1 MSHLTVYLESDA
13 RRPELSTA
21 DPDLMAGH
29 LAHIG
34 ILFERWAIDASL
46 PASADADADANADA
60 GAVLLDYAGP
70 IARMKAGRRFGSVD
84 VVRIT
89 PATEGSAA
97 LRAKFMEEHTH
108 GEDEARAFVEGAGA
122 FYIHLDRR
130 VFRVVCEAGDLLSIP
145 AGTPHWFDMGA
156 RPRFTAI
163 RFFTRPDGWV
173 AVPTGDPIAA
183 RFPLFEPPVRA

>member
-1 MSHLTVYLESDA
+1 MSHLTVYLENDA

-34 ILFERWAIDASL
+34 ILFERWAADASL
-46 PASADADADANADA
+46 PASADAE
-60 GAVLLDYAGP
+60 AVLLDHAGP

-89 PATEGSAA
+89 PETEDTAA
-97 LRAKFMEEHTH
+97 LRAKFLDEHTH
-108 GEDEARAFVEGAGA
+108 DEDEARAFVEGAGA

-130 VFRVVCEAGDLLSIP
+130 VFRIVCEAGDLLSIP
-145 AGTPHWFDMGA
+145 AGTPHWFDMGP

-183 RFPLFEPPVRA
+183 RFPLFESPVRA